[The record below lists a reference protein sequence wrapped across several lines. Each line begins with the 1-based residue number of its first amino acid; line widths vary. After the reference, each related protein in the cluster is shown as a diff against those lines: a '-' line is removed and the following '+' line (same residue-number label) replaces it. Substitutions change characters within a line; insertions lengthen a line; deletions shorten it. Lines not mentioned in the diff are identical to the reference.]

1 MVVDMLRRAV
11 MGYFIVGVVMFGSGF
26 VGFEDTGIVRFF
38 FEGGTAGG
46 QATGTLATMTD
57 VLGSVGG
64 VLGIGAFA
72 AAILA
77 VIRFLENVVAFMFWP
92 FLTLQSLNAPLEV
105 SLLLGGT
112 PVVLF
117 FFGLINLLA
126 TR

>member
-1 MVVDMLRRAV
+1 MVADTMRRAT

-26 VGFEDTGIVRFF
+26 IGLGDTGIVQFF
-38 FEGGTAGG
+38 FAGGTAGG
-46 QATGTLATMTD
+46 EATGTLQAMND
-57 VLGSVGG
+57 VLGGVGG
-64 VLGIGAFA
+64 RFGIGAFA

-77 VIRFLENVVAFMFWP
+77 VVRFIQNVIVFMFWP